1 MTPPDARAALDALNR
16 VLNYCCFDDQDFEN
30 TKEDRELIRAA
41 LTQMIDGGWNSDMD
55 AAPRD
60 WSDLLLFV
68 PQSEENN
75 DVMQGYYSCWD
86 GGKDC
91 WMSFRNEK
99 ISPTHWQ
106 PLPTLPQENS
116 HE

>member
-60 WSDLLLFV
+60 GSDVRVIVGRETIVTWDVRDKRWALPNGMTAEPIGWKL
-68 PQSEENN
+68 PITPAGEQS
-75 DVMQGYYSCWD
+75 
-86 GGKDC
+86 
-91 WMSFRNEK
+91 
-99 ISPTHWQ
+99 
-106 PLPTLPQENS
+106 
-116 HE
+116 